1 MISTKGFVVVKV
13 VIRPAIFFSYLT
25 SGLLALASAGQA
37 NAKQGCG
44 IYPADVH
51 ETLDGGW
58 SACDLKRIGEPPLWR
73 KLAGNRKQIVRF
85 VFTDGHGA
93 FFRFVTI
100 TENLDGTGEVRVG
113 GSDREKPALQT
124 RGSTLSLQQMSKL
137 NALAAQSGV
146 WEFDV
151 GSWDGDELYMH
162 CQLLEMERANR
173 AGYNYSSVNIGCN
186 HPAKLMP
193 LVDEVVRLAELEAL
207 KERWLQR

>member
-13 VIRPAIFFSYLT
+13 VIRPARFFSYLT

-51 ETLDGGW
+51 ETPYGGW
-58 SACDLKRIGEPPLWR
+58 SACDLKGIGEPPLWR
-73 KLAGNRKQIVRF
+73 KFAGNRKQIVRF
-85 VFTDGHGA
+85 VFTDGHSA

-100 TENLDGTGEVRVG
+100 TEKFDGTGEMRVG
-113 GSDREKPALQT
+113 GSDRGKPTLPT
-124 RGSTLSLQQMSKL
+124 RHSTLSPQQMSKL

-146 WEFDV
+146 WEFDI

-162 CQLLEMERANR
+162 CQLLQMERANR

>member
-1 MISTKGFVVVKV
+1 
-13 VIRPAIFFSYLT
+13 
-25 SGLLALASAGQA
+25 
-37 NAKQGCG
+37 
-44 IYPADVH
+44 
-51 ETLDGGW
+51 
-58 SACDLKRIGEPPLWR
+58 
-73 KLAGNRKQIVRF
+73 
-85 VFTDGHGA
+85 
-93 FFRFVTI
+93 
-100 TENLDGTGEVRVG
+100 
-113 GSDREKPALQT
+113 
-124 RGSTLSLQQMSKL
+124 MSKL

-146 WEFDV
+146 WEFDI